1 MLNLS
6 LEVTLNDTQN
16 LKAAL
21 IMMLSMAL
29 FTTGDAIIKFLS
41 DTLPLG
47 QILFLRGLVVCIL
60 FVILLSWKKQPILPR
75 ASWNRWNILRSV
87 FELLVACTYLAG
99 LVLLPLA
106 TAVIL
111 VFSSPIMLTVLAALV
126 LKEKVGWRRWSAVLV
141 GFIGV
146 IFVADLQQASLDS
159 WAIILPLTAAF
170 ITALRDIFVRNIPS
184 VLSSTQIAFTTAW
197 VVTLGGLATLPF
209 GWQAISIEHIG
220 LLSIGGVLVMAAYL
234 TYIVT
239 TRIGELSFLAP
250 FKYASIP
257 LAMLIGYLVWGDVPT
272 ANSYIGTVIIISS
285 TLFILVRRN
294 KKKVK
299 SKLQAKGV
307 ES

>member
-1 MLNLS
+1 M
-6 LEVTLNDTQN
+6 NDTQN

-111 VFSSPIMLTVLAALV
+111 VFSSPIMLTILAALV
-126 LKEKVGWRRWSAVLV
+126 LKEKVGWRRWCAVLV

-146 IFVADLQQASLDS
+146 MFVADLQQASLDS

-209 GWQAISIEHIG
+209 GWQAVSIEHIG
-220 LLSIGGVLVMAAYL
+220 LLSIGGVLIMAAYL
-234 TYIVT
+234 TYIIT
-239 TRIGELSFLAP
+239 TRIGELSFLSP

-294 KKKVK
+294 KQKGKMKAKK
-299 SKLQAKGV
+299 L

>member
-1 MLNLS
+1 M
-6 LEVTLNDTQN
+6 NDTQN

-111 VFSSPIMLTVLAALV
+111 VFSSPIMLTILAALV
-126 LKEKVGWRRWSAVLV
+126 LKEKVGWRRWCAVLV

-209 GWQAISIEHIG
+209 GWKAVSIEHIG

-294 KKKVK
+294 KKKGELK
-299 SKLQAKGV
+299 AKKL

>member
-1 MLNLS
+1 M
-6 LEVTLNDTQN
+6 NDTQN

-21 IMMLSMAL
+21 VMMLSMAL

-60 FVILLSWKKQPILPR
+60 FVILLSWKKQPILPG
-75 ASWNRWNILRSV
+75 ACWNRWNILRSV

-111 VFSSPIMLTVLAALV
+111 VFSSPIMLTILAALV
-126 LKEKVGWRRWSAVLV
+126 LKEKVGWRRWGAVLV

-146 IFVADLQQASLDS
+146 IFVADLQQSSLDS

-209 GWQAISIEHIG
+209 GWQAVSIEHIG
-220 LLSIGGVLVMAAYL
+220 LLSLGGVLVMAAYL

-294 KKKVK
+294 KKKGELK
-299 SKLQAKGV
+299 AKKL